1 MIRDRQLLRH
11 IYARLIY
18 PLAGFA
24 VILIAGTIGY
34 RMIGGAHTSL
44 IDAVYM
50 TFITVATIGYGEIL
64 FTIDATCAHLH
75 P

>member
-24 VILIAGTIGY
+24 AILIAGTIGY
-34 RMIGGAHTSL
+34 RMIGGAQTSL
-44 IDAVYM
+44 VDA
-50 TFITVATIGYGEIL
+50 A
-64 FTIDATCAHLH
+64 
-75 P
+75 